1 MHLDK
6 NNQEIIVNWTLAY
19 TINPNQ
25 ITYITRELIQHDM
38 AIKKIVPDNSIM
50 VACDKPFHLLQID

>member
-25 ITYITRELIQHDM
+25 ITYITRQLIKHDM
-38 AIKKIVPDNSIM
+38 AIKKKLANYSIM

>member
-1 MHLDK
+1 MDLDK

-19 TINPNQ
+19 NINPNQ
-25 ITYITRELIQHDM
+25 VTYITRELIKDDM
-38 AIKKIVPDNSIM
+38 AIKKFVPDYSIM

>member
-6 NNQEIIVNWTLAY
+6 NNQGIIVNWTLAY

-25 ITYITRELIQHDM
+25 VTYITRKLIKDDM
-38 AIKKIVPDNSIM
+38 AI
-50 VACDKPFHLLQID
+50 